1 MSAFLNNV
9 RRSDVVHFAGHAVED
24 RDFPDRSY
32 LAMPGSAR
40 LMPAQIQKS
49 DFGGVRLLV
58 LSACSTAGG
67 AVERGE
73 GVLSLARPFLA
84 AGVRQV
90 LATVSAVDDD
100 AVAPLLVEFHRKM
113 RDGLTP
119 AAALAA
125 VQREAYKREKK
136 VSLRGWAAF
145 ALFGVAPAR

>member
-1 MSAFLNNV
+1 
-9 RRSDVVHFAGHAVED
+9 
-24 RDFPDRSY
+24 
-32 LAMPGSAR
+32 
-40 LMPAQIQKS
+40 MPARIRES
-49 DFGGVRLLV
+49 DFGRVRLLV

-100 AVAPLLVEFHRKM
+100 VAPLLVAFHSKM
-113 RDGLTP
+113 REGATP
-119 AAALAA
+119 AAALRA
-125 VQREAYKREKK
+125 VQLEAYKSERS

-145 ALFGVAPAR
+145 ELFGVVPSR